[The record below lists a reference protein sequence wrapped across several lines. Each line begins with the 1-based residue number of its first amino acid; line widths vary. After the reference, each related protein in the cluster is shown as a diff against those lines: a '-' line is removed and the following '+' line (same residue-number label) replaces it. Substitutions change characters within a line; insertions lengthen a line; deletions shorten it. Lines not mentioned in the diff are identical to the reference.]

1 MSVEDL
7 TKLQQLLEEKERE
20 LNTTKERDNREI
32 EELRAKL
39 DNANK

>member
-1 MSVEDL
+1 MEDL
-7 TKLQQLLEEKERE
+7 IKLQQLLEEKERE
-20 LNTTKERDNREI
+20 LNTTKEHDNREI